1 VTLRL
6 KDKVTIVSQVRDV
19 ASAAYSAIAADY
31 SGLTVAKMDELR
43 ATARKSGVYVQVV
56 RNTLARRAVE
66 GTAFACMQDVLVGP
80 MILGFSQ
87 EDPGAAAR
95 LFRDFAKQND
105 KMTIKVVAIGGQAY
119 DASKLEAVA
128 KLPTRDEA
136 ISQLMSVMQAPVAK
150 FVRTLA
156 EPTAKFVRTVA
167 AVKDQKEAQG

>member
-1 VTLRL
+1 MTLRL
-6 KDKVTIVSQVRDV
+6 EDKVTIVREVAEV
-19 ASAAYSAIAADY
+19 ASGAYSAIAADY

-43 ATARKSGVYVQVV
+43 ATARKAGVYVRVV

-66 GTAFACMQDVLVGP
+66 GTPFACMQDVLIGP

-119 DASKLEAVA
+119 DVSKLEAVA

-136 ISQLMSVMQAPVAK
+136 ISQLMSVMKAPIAK